1 MVDWLAEHWLLAVLL
16 VAYTATLLTNAFI
29 GSRASTGLS
38 AYYVGARSMGG
49 IAIGVSFFATF
60 ASTNSYIGHAGKGYA
75 YGLPWLLMAALLV
88 VFTYVSWRWIGPRV
102 RRFASHWD
110 ALTIPDFLGSRFVG
124 HQDGHEKHMV
134 RIVAGL
140 VIVFSSLLYLVAI
153 FKGAGH
159 LFERFL
165 GVPYEAA
172 VGITLVI
179 VVLYTSIGGFIS
191 VVRTDVL
198 QGVLMLMGSVTI
210 FYFVTQAAGG
220 VGAISQLADRP
231 DTQFV
236 FEWNGG
242 IPLAVLVG
250 VALSGSL
257 KLIVDPRQVSRFY
270 ALKSDAAARQGLW
283 VAVIGLAVVQF
294 CIFPVGIYAHLLM
307 EGVTDTDT
315 IVPTLVNDPSV
326 FPIWAA
332 DFLIIA
338 IVAAAMSSMDSVL
351 LVAASTLYKNL
362 VEPFR
367 QAVNQLALT
376 RIAVIGFAIVAA
388 VIALDPPGDIVEITI
403 FSGSLYAVCF
413 FPAVVL
419 GLHWTKGSAS
429 AVLAS
434 MVLGVTTLLAWI
446 LLDYREV
453 LHEVFPALV
462 VSLLAYVGV
471 SLATPATHDRLP
483 D

>member
-1 MVDWLAEHWLLAVLL
+1 LDWLVEHWLLAVLL
-16 VAYTATLLTNAFI
+16 VTYTAALLANAFI
-29 GSRASTGLS
+29 GKRSSQGLS
-38 AYYVGARSMGG
+38 DYYVGARKMGG

-75 YGLPWLLMAALLV
+75 YGLPWMLMAVFLV

-124 HQDGHEKHMV
+124 QTEGHERHLL
-134 RIVAGL
+134 RVAASV

-165 GVPYEAA
+165 HVPYEVA

-179 VVLYTSIGGFIS
+179 VVLYTSLGGFIS
-191 VVRTDVL
+191 VVRTDIL
-198 QGVLMLMGSVTI
+198 QGMLMLFGSVTI

-220 VGAISQLADRP
+220 IGSISQLADRP
-231 DTQFV
+231 ETEFV
-236 FEWNGG
+236 FDWNGG
-242 IPLAVLVG
+242 IPFAVLVG
-250 VALSGSL
+250 IALSGSL

-270 ALKSDAAARQGLW
+270 ALKSDAAAKQGLW
-283 VAVIGLAVVQF
+283 VAVIGLAIVQF
-294 CIFPVGIYAHLLM
+294 CIFPVGIYAHLIM
-307 EGVTDTDT
+307 DGVTDTDI

-326 FPIWAA
+326 FPLWAA
-332 DFLIIA
+332 DFLIVA
-338 IVAAAMSSMDSVL
+338 IMAAAMSSMDSVL

-362 VEPFR
+362 VEPFH
-367 QAVNQLALT
+367 ASKNPLLLT
-376 RIAVIGFAIVAA
+376 RLAVIGIA
-388 VIALDPPGDIVEITI
+388 VVGAVVALDPPGDIVEITI

-419 GLHWTKGSAS
+419 GLYWTKGSAA

-434 MVLGVTTLLAWI
+434 MGLGVFTLLLWI
-446 LLDYREV
+446 GLDLRGI
-453 LHEVFPALV
+453 LHEVFPALA
-462 VSLLAYVGV
+462 VSMLAYLGV
-471 SLATPATHDRLP
+471 SWATSSTLDHLP